1 MHYDFPEFEIKGKD
15 IALGVI
21 IVLVLFGVCFY
32 AGYCIGWERCQ
43 DVHDNGD
50 GIKPITNEL
59 GQAGTNIGNA
69 ESGIGQAENHAGN
82 IEAGIGNAQE
92 SAEYLQGTVSTSAE
106 LIGQS
111 KSIIEAI
118 RRRGKADKVT
128 H

>member
-1 MHYDFPEFEIKGKD
+1 MNDFSELDITGKEM
-15 IALGVI
+15 A
-21 IVLVLFGVCFY
+21 VLVLVVFVFMVVVFS
-32 AGYCIGWERCQ
+32 AGYCAGRWN
-43 DVHDNGD
+43 VHDNGA
-50 GIKPITNEL
+50 GTQPIGQQLNE
-59 GQAGTNIGNA
+59 AGTNISNA
-69 ESGIGQAENHAGN
+69 TAGIGQAENHAGN